1 METEEILSSASET
14 VEYAKIYVEQQVSYF
29 QLEASKRLAKT
40 TSNLVTLAIISF
52 LTFMVILFLS
62 IAIAFLIGSYW
73 GSYGLAFLLLT
84 GIYALAAILIFFFKR
99 QIVTDPLTTMIIKN
113 MLD

>member
-1 METEEILSSASET
+1 MEAKELISSTSET
-14 VEYAKIYVEQQVSYF
+14 IEYAKIYVEQQVNYF

-40 TSNLVTLAIISF
+40 TSNLVTVAIISF
-52 LTFMVILFLS
+52 LAFMVILFLS

-73 GSYGLAFLLLT
+73 GSYGMAFLLLT
-84 GIYALAAILIFFFKR
+84 GIYALVALIIYFFKK
-99 QIVTDPLTTMIIKN
+99 QIVTTPITTMIIKN

>member
-1 METEEILSSASET
+1 METKELLSSAGET
-14 VEYAKIYVEQQVSYF
+14 IEYAKIYVEQQVDYF
-29 QLEASKRLAKT
+29 QLEASKRLART

-52 LTFMVILFLS
+52 LGFMVVLFLS
-62 IAIAFLIGSYW
+62 IAIAFLIGQYW

-84 GIYALAAILIFFFKR
+84 GIYALAAVLIYLFKR
-99 QIVTDPLTTMIIKN
+99 QIVTNPLTEMIIKN

>member
-1 METEEILSSASET
+1 METKELLSSAGET
-14 VEYAKIYVEQQVSYF
+14 VEYAKIYVEQQIDYL

-40 TSNLVTLAIISF
+40 TSTLVTLAIISF
-52 LTFMVILFLS
+52 LGFMVILFLS
-62 IAIAFLIGSYW
+62 IAIAFLIGNYW

-84 GIYALAAILIFFFKR
+84 GIYAFAALMIYFFKK
-99 QIVTDPLTTMIIKN
+99 QIVTNPLTELIIKN